1 MASEETL
8 MWTEKY
14 RPRTLNDIV
23 NQAEIV
29 SRLRT
34 FVEKKDMPHCL
45 FSGPPGTGKT
55 TAALCLAHDLFGEY
69 FQGNFLELNAS
80 DARGI
85 DVIRGVVKDFART
98 MPLGEVPFKILVL
111 DEADA
116 LTQEA
121 QQALRRTMERF
132 TRTCRFILIV
142 NYSSKIIEPIQS
154 RCALFRFSPLSRE
167 DVAKRLLYIAGR
179 ESVELDDSGIEAI
192 LYVSEG
198 DLRRAVNTLQAAAAI
213 GGPITADS
221 VFMVTGKARPEEV
234 REMIGL
240 ALKGDFVKARKML
253 HDLLVTYGLSGIDVV
268 RQIHRELFNLDIPE
282 GWKAQLADIVGEI
295 DFRMSEGADEEIQ
308 LSALLA
314 KFAYVGSQIGG

>member
-1 MASEETL
+1 

-14 RPRTLNDIV
+14 RPRTLSDMV
-23 NQAEIV
+23 NQKEIV
-29 SRLRT
+29 SRLKM
-34 FVEKKDMPHCL
+34 FVDKGDMPHCL
-45 FSGPPGTGKT
+45 FAGPPGTGKT
-55 TAALCLAHDLFGEY
+55 TAALCLAHDLFGEH

-98 MPLGEVPFKILVL
+98 MPLGDVPFKILVL

-132 TRTCRFILIV
+132 TRTCRFILVV

-167 DVAKRLLYIAGR
+167 DIIGRLVYIAEMER
-179 ESVELDDSGIEAI
+179 VELDDGGVEAI
-192 LYVSEG
+192 LYVCEG
-198 DLRRAVNTLQAAAAI
+198 DLRRAINTLQAAAAM
-213 GGPITADS
+213 GGPVTSDS

-234 REMIGL
+234 REMLGL
-240 ALKGDFVKARKML
+240 ALKGNFVQARRML
-253 HDLLVTYGLSGIDVV
+253 HELLISYGLSGIDVV

-282 GWKAQLADIVGEI
+282 KWKVQLADTVGEI
-295 DFRMSEGADEEIQ
+295 DFRMSEGANEEIQ

-314 KFAYVGSQIGG
+314 KFSYIGSQIGG